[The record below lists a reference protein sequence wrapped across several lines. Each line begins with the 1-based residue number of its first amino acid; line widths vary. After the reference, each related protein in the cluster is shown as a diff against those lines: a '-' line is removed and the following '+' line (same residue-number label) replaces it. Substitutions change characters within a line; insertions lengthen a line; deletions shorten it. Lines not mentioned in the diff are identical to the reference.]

1 MNGGHDL
8 GGRQG
13 FGSVNAEPESEE
25 PLFHAEWERRIFAL
39 TLATGM
45 LGQWNIDE
53 SRHARE
59 RQHPADYLKHSYYEN
74 WLVGLEKLL
83 AEKDL
88 VARIEQDAQC
98 FQVPDAAAARKILRT
113 GGPTLLPDSTQP
125 RFRSGDRVRVARCQ
139 HSGHTRAP
147 TYVQG
152 ASGTVVDHYG
162 THIYP
167 DQNAT
172 GQRAGEHLYCVRF
185 EGTEL
190 WGSESSSQSV
200 YVDLWEPYLEEIC

>member
-1 MNGGHDL
+1 MG
-8 GGRQG
+8 
-13 FGSVNAEPESEE
+13 
-25 PLFHAEWERRIFAL
+25 RRIFAL

-98 FQVPDAAAARKILRT
+98 FRVPDAAAARRILRT
-113 GGPTLLPDSTQP
+113 GGPTLLSDAAQP
-125 RFRSGDRVRVARCQ
+125 RFCSGERIRVARCQ
-139 HSGHTRAP
+139 QAGHARADLCTGCEWNRGGP
-147 TYVQG
+147 LWDAYLSRSECHG
-152 ASGTVVDHYG
+152 AAS
-162 THIYP
+162 
-167 DQNAT
+167 
-172 GQRAGEHLYCVRF
+172 
-185 EGTEL
+185 
-190 WGSESSSQSV
+190 W
-200 YVDLWEPYLEEIC
+200 

>member
-13 FGSVNAEPESEE
+13 FGSVNADPESEE

-45 LGQWNIDE
+45 LGQWSIDE

-59 RQHPADYLKHSYYEN
+59 RQNPADYLLHSYYEN

-83 AEKDL
+83 EEKDL

-98 FQVPDAAAARKILRT
+98 FRVPDAADARKILRR
-113 GGPTLLPDSTQP
+113 GGPTRLPDSTQP
-125 RFRSGDRVRVARCQ
+125 RFRSGDRLRVARRQ
-139 HSGHTRAP
+139 QAGHTRVP

-152 ASGTVVDHYG
+152 AYGTVVNHYG

-167 DQNAT
+167 DQNAI
-172 GQRAGEHLYCVRF
+172 GQRAGAVSYTHL
-185 EGTEL
+185 TL
-190 WGSESSSQSV
+190 
-200 YVDLWEPYLEEIC
+200 PTKA

>member
-13 FGSVNAEPESEE
+13 FGSINAEPEREE
-25 PLFHAEWERRIFAL
+25 PLFHSEWERRIFAL

-83 AEKDL
+83 KEKDL
-88 VARIEQDAQC
+88 VARIEQDAGC
-98 FQVPDAAAARKILRT
+98 FRVPDAADARKILST
-113 GGPTLLPDSTQP
+113 GAQTLLPDSMPP
-125 RFRSGDRVRVARCQ
+125 RFRSGDRIRVPKRQ
-139 HSGHTRAP
+139 QDGHTRVP
-147 TYVQG
+147 TYIQG
-152 ASGTVVDHYG
+152 ASGTVVGHYG
-162 THIYP
+162 THVYP
-167 DQNAT
+167 DQNAI
-172 GQRAGEHLYCVRF
+172 GQRAGEHLYSLRF
-185 EGTEL
+185 EGHEL
-190 WGSESSSQSV
+190 WGVESGSQAV
-200 YVDLWEPYLEEIC
+200 YVDLWEPYLEVSS

>member
-13 FGSVNAEPESEE
+13 FGSVNAESESEE

-59 RQHPADYLKHSYYEN
+59 RQHPADYLNHSYYEN

-88 VARIEQDAQC
+88 VARIGQDAQC
-98 FQVPDAAAARKILRT
+98 FRVPDAAAARKILRT
-113 GGPTLLPDSTQP
+113 GGPTLLPDATQP
-125 RFRSGDRVRVARCQ
+125 RFCSGDRIRVARCQ
-139 HSGHTRAP
+139 RAGHTRAP

-167 DQNAT
+167 DQNAM
-172 GQRAGEHLYCVRF
+172 GQRVGEHLYCVRF

-200 YVDLWEPYLEEIC
+200 YADLWEPYLEEIR

>member
-83 AEKDL
+83 EEKDL

-98 FQVPDAAAARKILRT
+98 FRVPDAADARKILRR
-113 GGPTLLPDSTQP
+113 GGRRCCLIQHSPGL
-125 RFRSGDRVRVARCQ
+125 SGDRIRVARCQ
-139 HSGHTRAP
+139 RAGHTRAP